1 MLRPCKSDPVFLS
14 DNYRSYF
21 VGHLNIVIKILVY
34 SKIINKIFNF
44 TSNFKV
50 GLTHEKFQFVH
61 ASCTLIIF
69 FQHFSVLFTREKNVK
84 QRKNYSDYLT
94 AYFQYCCPDL
104 CTYPDVSKM
113 ENFILNRAK
122 HYLSKLEGISFQP
135 IICIS

>member
-1 MLRPCKSDPVFLS
+1 MLRHCKSDPVFLS

-69 FQHFSVLFTREKNVK
+69 FQHFSVLFTREKKCKTEKKLCLNAVLICAHILMYQK
-84 QRKNYSDYLT
+84 WKISYSTELSII
-94 AYFQYCCPDL
+94 L
-104 CTYPDVSKM
+104 VSLKASV
-113 ENFILNRAK
+113 FI
-122 HYLSKLEGISFQP
+122 Q
-135 IICIS
+135 

>member
-1 MLRPCKSDPVFLS
+1 MLRPGKSDPVFLS
-14 DNYRSYF
+14 DNQRSYF

-34 SKIINKIFNF
+34 SKIIYKIFNF
-44 TSNFKV
+44 TSNFMV
-50 GLTHEKFQFVH
+50 GLTPEKFQFVH

-69 FQHFSVLFTREKNVK
+69 FNILVCYLQEKNVK

-94 AYFQYCCPDL
+94 VYFKYCFPDL

-122 HYLSKLEGISFQP
+122 HYLSKLEGISFLP

>member
-50 GLTHEKFQFVH
+50 GLTHENISVRSCILHIDNFFPTFQCV
-61 ASCTLIIF
+61 IYK
-69 FQHFSVLFTREKNVK
+69 RKNVK
-84 QRKNYSDYLT
+84 QRKNYWGYLT
-94 AYFQYCCPDL
+94 AYFYHVLSCCTVL
-104 CTYPDVSKM
+104 RIGYDVIIQNVLECSRLLKHM
-113 ENFILNRAK
+113 FALVFSFIN
-122 HYLSKLEGISFQP
+122 
-135 IICIS
+135 